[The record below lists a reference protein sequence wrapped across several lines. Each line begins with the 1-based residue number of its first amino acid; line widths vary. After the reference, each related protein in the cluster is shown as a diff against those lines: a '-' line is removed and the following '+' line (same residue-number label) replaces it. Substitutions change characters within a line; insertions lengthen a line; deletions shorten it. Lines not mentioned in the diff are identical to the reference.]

1 MIRKVLKQILWL
13 LIAFFSIISCT
24 SKLPERP
31 IIQYSFQNLT
41 LEQVLNDEV
50 EWSKPEELR
59 YNFGY
64 WKRFVWVKFE
74 LINPSESPSHY
85 ILDIESPWVDEV
97 VLAWKF
103 LGKVETT
110 VFRGTDSHA
119 LKEIPHRNPVFSL
132 DLSPNEKR
140 TVYLKIANVGILSA
154 PLRIWTRNSFLDR
167 VERDYIANGIYFGII
182 SALLL
187 YNLLIFIS
195 VKEKAY
201 LFYCLYLTTL
211 LVNYALLGGF
221 FKQLLIPES
230 TLNVKPYLYT
240 SVNASL
246 LFVGLFSL
254 TFLNLKTLHPKLD
267 RLILGSAVAIGVYS
281 VFSFL
286 IPYHWMEISFIYTFP
301 YFILLLVSA
310 GIYSY
315 WKGVKS
321 SLFFVSAWVTLF
333 VGVIVDSLTKAS
345 ILPTTTFG
353 RYGVQIGTAFEVV
366 LFSLALGRRLRF
378 LLEENLASQNQ
389 LSAIRK
395 DLEVARRIQMRI
407 LPAEVPKSE
416 HISAIVSYLPL
427 YDIGGDFYDYFET
440 NGNEL
445 GIVIADVTGHGVSA
459 ALDSSTV
466 KIAFRNA
473 KEYLSSPNELITS
486 MNHFLCTSLN
496 ARFVSA
502 GYFYFDFHNMKLK
515 FSSAGN
521 PPLIL
526 IRNQKIVSYECPGL
540 LLGVRPDYLY
550 EQNELQLEKGDRFLI
565 FTDGLYENLKPNEEP
580 YSILFPE
587 IEPMIG
593 MDQDQ
598 FHKKLLERLS
608 QLRMNVKDDITLIS
622 LDIL

>member
-1 MIRKVLKQILWL
+1 MIRRVLQNNLWL
-13 LIAFFSIISCT
+13 VFVFLSVSGCT
-24 SKLPERP
+24 AQLPERP
-31 IIQYSFQNLT
+31 TIQYSFQNLT

-50 EWSKPEELR
+50 DWSKPEKMK

-74 LINPSESPSHY
+74 LINPSDVPSHY

-97 VLAWKF
+97 VLAWKS

-110 VFRGTDSHA
+110 VFRGTDTHA

-195 VKEKAY
+195 VREKAY

-254 TFLNLKTLHPKLD
+254 TFLNLKTVHPKLD

-353 RYGVQIGTAFEVV
+353 RYGVQIGTALEVV

-407 LPAEVPKSE
+407 LPAEAPKSE
-416 HISAIVSYLPL
+416 HLSAIVSYLPL
-427 YDIGGDFYDYFET
+427 YDIGGDFYDYFDA
-440 NGNEL
+440 NENKL

-473 KEYLSSPNELITS
+473 KSFMHSPMELMAE
-486 MNHFLCTSLN
+486 MNQFLCTSLN

-502 GYFYFDFHNMKLK
+502 AYFYFDFEKMKVT

-521 PPLIL
+521 PPLIF
-526 IRNQKIVSYECPGL
+526 IRDGEVHSAECPGL
-540 LLGVRPDYLY
+540 LLGVRPDFFY
-550 EQNELQLEKGDRFLI
+550 EQKEVLLRKGDRLLI
-565 FTDGLYENLKPNEEP
+565 FTDGLYENLKPNEDL

-587 IEPMIG
+587 IRPIVELAHH
-593 MDQDQ
+593 D
-598 FHKKLLERLS
+598 FHQKLLDRLS
-608 QLRMNVKDDITLIS
+608 SIRTVLKDDITFIS

>member
-1 MIRKVLKQILWL
+1 MIQGILRGKRSL
-13 LIAFFSIISCT
+13 LFALLLLANCT

-31 IIQYSFQNLT
+31 IIQYSFQDLT
-41 LEQVLNDEV
+41 WEQVLSGEV
-50 EWSKPEELR
+50 NWSKPEEMK

-74 LINPSESPSHY
+74 VINPSESPSQY

-97 VLAWKF
+97 VLTWKS
-103 LGKVETT
+103 LGVVETS
-110 VFRGTDSHA
+110 VYRGKDSHT
-119 LKEIPHRNPVFSL
+119 LKEIPHRNPVFLL
-132 DLSPNEKR
+132 DLLPNEKR
-140 TVYLKIANVGILSA
+140 TVFLKISNVGILSA
-154 PLRIWTRNSFLDR
+154 PLRIWTRNSFFGR

-211 LVNYALLGGF
+211 LINYALLGGF

-230 TLNVKPYLYT
+230 FLNIKPYLYT

-254 TFLNLKTLHPKLD
+254 TFLNLKKLNPKLD

-281 VFSFL
+281 VFSFF

-301 YFILLLVSA
+301 YFILLLVSS

-353 RYGVQIGTAFEVV
+353 RYGVQIGTAFEVI

-378 LLEENLASQNQ
+378 LLEENITSQNQ
-389 LSAIRK
+389 LTTIRK
-395 DLEVARRIQMRI
+395 DLEIARRIQMRI
-407 LPAEVPKSE
+407 LPAEPPKSD
-416 HISAIVSYLPL
+416 HLSAIVSYLPL
-427 YDIGGDFYDYFET
+427 YDIGGDFYDYFDSNE
-440 NGNEL
+440 NEL

-473 KEYLSSPNELITS
+473 KGFMHSPKELMAE
-486 MNHFLCTSLN
+486 MNRFLCTSLN

-502 GYFYFDFHNMKLK
+502 AYVYFDFDQMKLTY
-515 FSSAGN
+515 SSAGN

-526 IRNQKIVSYECPGL
+526 IRDKEVQSVECPGL
-540 LLGVRPDYLY
+540 LLGVKPNFSY
-550 EQNELQLEKGDRFLI
+550 EQKDLFLKKGDRLLI
-565 FTDGLYENLKPNEEP
+565 FTDGLYENLKPNEDL

-587 IEPMIG
+587 IQPIVGLE
-593 MDQDQ
+593 QNE
-598 FHKKLLERLS
+598 FHQKLLDRLS
-608 QLRMNVKDDITLIS
+608 AIRTILKDDITLIS
-622 LDIL
+622 IDIV

>member
-1 MIRKVLKQILWL
+1 MIQRDLLFNLWL
-13 LIAFFSIISCT
+13 LIVFLSITSCT

-41 LEQVLNDEV
+41 LEQVLSEDV
-50 EWSKPEELR
+50 VWSKPEEMK

-64 WKRFVWVKFE
+64 WKRYVWVKFE
-74 LINPSESPSHY
+74 LINHSESPSQY

-97 VLAWKF
+97 ILTWKSLA
-103 LGKVETT
+103 T
-110 VFRGTDSHA
+110 VNTIEYRGSDSHT

-132 DLSPNEKR
+132 ELSPNEKR
-140 TVYLKIANVGILSA
+140 IVYLKITNVGILSA
-154 PLRIWTRNSFLDR
+154 PLRIWTRNSFFDR

-182 SALLL
+182 FALLL
-187 YNLLIFIS
+187 YNLLIFVS

-211 LVNYALLGGF
+211 LINYALLGGF

-230 TLNVKPYLYT
+230 YLNIKPYLYT

-254 TFLNLKTLHPKLD
+254 TFLNLKSLNPKLD
-267 RLILGSAVAIGVYS
+267 RLILGSAVTIGVFS
-281 VFSFL
+281 IFSFF

-301 YFILLLVSA
+301 YFLLLLVSS

-321 SLFFVSAWVTLF
+321 SQFFVLAWVTLF

-353 RYGVQIGTAFEVV
+353 RYGVQIGTAFEVI

-378 LLEENLASQNQ
+378 LLEENISSQNQ
-389 LSAIRK
+389 LTTIRK
-395 DLEVARRIQMRI
+395 DLETARRIQMRI
-407 LPAEVPKSE
+407 LPAEVPKS
-416 HISAIVSYLPL
+416 HQFSAIVSYLPL
-427 YDIGGDFYDYFET
+427 YDIGGDFYDYFDSNE
-440 NGNEL
+440 NEL

-473 KEYLSSPNELITS
+473 KGFMHSPKQLMAE
-486 MNHFLCTSLN
+486 MNRFLCTSLN

-502 GYFYFDFHNMKLK
+502 AYFYFDFDQMKLT

-526 IRNQKIVSYECPGL
+526 IRDREVQSVECPGL
-540 LLGVRPDYLY
+540 LLGVKPDFSY
-550 EQNELQLEKGDRFLI
+550 EQNEILLKKGDRLLI
-565 FTDGLYENLKPNEEP
+565 FTDGLYENLKPNEDM

-587 IEPMIG
+587 IRPIVG
-593 MDQDQ
+593 LAHHD
-598 FHKKLLERLS
+598 FHQKLLERLS
-608 QLRMNVKDDITLIS
+608 SVRTILKDDITFIS
-622 LDIL
+622 LDIV

>member
-1 MIRKVLKQILWL
+1 MIRKVLKNSLWL
-13 LIAFFSIISCT
+13 LFAFLSITSC
-24 SKLPERP
+24 SGKLPERP
-31 IIQYSFQNLT
+31 TIQYSFQNLT

-50 EWSKPEELR
+50 DWSKPEKMK

-74 LINPSESPSHY
+74 LINPSEFPSQY

-97 VLAWKF
+97 VLAWKSSV
-103 LGKVETT
+103 KVETT
-110 VFRGTDSHA
+110 VFKGADSHT

-140 TVYLKIANVGILSA
+140 IVYLKISNVGILSA
-154 PLRIWTRNSFLDR
+154 PLRLWTRNSFLDR

-187 YNLLIFIS
+187 YNLLIFVS
-195 VKEKAY
+195 VREKAY

-221 FKQLLIPES
+221 FKQLLIPEVD
-230 TLNVKPYLYT
+230 LNVKPYLYT

-254 TFLNLKTLHPKLD
+254 TFLNLKTVHPKLD
-267 RLILGSAVAIGVYS
+267 RLILGSALAIGVYS
-281 VFSFL
+281 VFSFF

-301 YFILLLVSA
+301 YFLLLLVSS

-321 SLFFVSAWVTLF
+321 SLFFVSAWVMLF

-353 RYGVQIGTAFEVV
+353 RYGVQIGTAFEVI

-378 LLEENLASQNQ
+378 LLEENLSTQNQ

-395 DLEVARRIQMRI
+395 DFEIARRIQMRI

-416 HISAIVSYLPL
+416 FVSAIISYLPL

-473 KEYLSSPNELITS
+473 KGFIHSPKELMGE
-486 MNHFLCTSLN
+486 MNQFLCTSLH

-502 GYFYFDFHNMKLK
+502 AYFYFDFEQMKLT
-515 FSSAGN
+515 FTSAGN
-521 PPLIL
+521 PPLIF
-526 IRNQKIVSYECPGL
+526 IRDGEVKSAECPGL
-540 LLGVRPDYLY
+540 LLGVRPDFLY
-550 EQNELQLEKGDRFLI
+550 EQKEMYLKKGDRLLI
-565 FTDGLYENLKPNEEP
+565 FTDGLYENLKPNEDL
-580 YSILFPE
+580 YSILYPE
-587 IEPMIG
+587 IRPIVGLSQNE
-593 MDQDQ
+593 
-598 FHKKLLERLS
+598 FHQKLLDRLS
-608 QLRMNVKDDITLIS
+608 SIRTVLKDDITFIS
-622 LDIL
+622 LDIV